1 MVVDVEKYHQD
12 HQYLKKDM
20 GKLELEVVAA
30 VPEDKD
36 QVVVLVLVDLVSL

>member
-20 GKLELEVVAA
+20 GKPELEVVAV
-30 VPEDKD
+30 VPEEMV
-36 QVVVLVLVDLVSL
+36 QVVVLVVVDLVLL